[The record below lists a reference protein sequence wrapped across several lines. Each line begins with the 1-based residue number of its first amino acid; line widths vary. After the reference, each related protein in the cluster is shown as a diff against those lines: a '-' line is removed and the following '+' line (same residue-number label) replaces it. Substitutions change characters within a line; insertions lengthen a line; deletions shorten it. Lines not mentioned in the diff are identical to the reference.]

1 MKQLFRSIILF
12 LIFATNIFVTP
23 LGQAVYAA
31 PSAPVIGD
39 ISDNRGQYAGGQ
51 IPKYEKLEIS
61 FQVTTPA
68 QNFQLPYDAAPP
80 AGITP
85 GIGISVDAQFSPNN
99 WQTIYTQPAFY
110 YQDFDYQVKSGREWM
125 YPNGNFT
132 WKVRFAPNMA
142 GAWQYRL
149 VAKDASGTT
158 TSSAQTFT
166 VVASTS
172 KGFVRVSAKDS
183 RYFEFDDGT
192 YFPGLG
198 YNMNYNHVDWTNPV
212 LNNQTNFQKMKQ
224 NGIQLIRIWLSQW
237 AIFGSSWNPWYG
249 IRNDYDG
256 YLPRTGLTPF
266 QDSPADT
273 PSITLK
279 LAYSEDPT
287 TGKKNSGSWFDACRF
302 IGGFQAPPA
311 VKRNTNYHIKI
322 RYWGYDMAGPRNSA
336 YPNYGFVAKVQNPND
351 GNWHTNCYE
360 PGQPTTGV
368 RASAYGGNSNN
379 WATIEGTW
387 NSGTTDFLP
396 MFYLALENVNNINPA
411 TGDHPS
417 VFIDSVWIQEDL
429 GNSTYG
435 PNIVSKPSMQQQL
448 YFEQRNSFAFDKVVE
463 LAHQNDVYLKPV
475 ILEKNE
481 EIQNSIDANGNFAT
495 FDNNHFYGS
504 VNGWSRPMTAVR
516 WLQQAWWRYLQARWG
531 YSPNIHSWEL
541 VNEGDPWNGNH
552 YGMADELGKYMH
564 CTVFGAPVGFGDGQ
578 RCSYDHPNDHLVT
591 TSFWDSFPRDQ
602 FWANSKY
609 PNLDYADYH
618 QYVPRQTDATHFYD
632 TALATWDTSMWLGAK
647 QSGGAGKP
655 VMRGETGLT
664 ENGTE
669 PGTTAILADT
679 TGVWLHNLVWGQINP
694 GGLLESY
701 WYETS
706 HIYTASFD
714 HRPVFKTFY
723 DFIKTSPLSN
733 GKYTDASASSTN
745 SGIRVWGQKDL
756 VNGQAHL
763 WIQNVNH
770 TWKNVVDG
778 AAIPAR
784 AGTVSLAGFEPNGHY
799 TIQWWDTYVGSLSN
813 SQSATANAQ
822 GTLAISVTNLTS
834 DVAIK
839 IRSASSAP
847 TIARLLLPFVIK

>member
-1 MKQLFRSIILF
+1 M
-12 LIFATNIFVTP
+12 IFAINGLVSP
-23 LGQAVYAA
+23 LEQTVSAA
-31 PSAPVIGD
+31 PNAPVING
-39 ISDNRGQYAGGQ
+39 ISDNRGEYTGGQ

-61 FQVTTPA
+61 FQVTTLA
-68 QNFQLPYDAAPP
+68 QNLQIPYDAAPP
-80 AGITP
+80 SGITP
-85 GIGISVDAQFSPNN
+85 GIGVSVDAQFSPNN

-110 YQDFDYQVKSGREWM
+110 YQNFDYQVKSGREWM
-125 YPNGNFT
+125 YPNGNFA

-149 VAKDASGTT
+149 VARDAGGTT

-166 VVASTS
+166 VIASTS

-237 AIFGSSWNPWYG
+237 AIFGSAWNPWYG

-273 PSITLK
+273 PSVTLK
-279 LAYSEDPT
+279 LAYSEDST

-322 RYWGYDMAGPRNSA
+322 RYWGYDMTGPRNSA

-360 PGQPTTGV
+360 PGQPTTGIRV
-368 RASAYGGNSNN
+368 SAYGSNSNN

-387 NSGTTDFLP
+387 NSGATDFLP

-411 TGDHPS
+411 TGAHPS
-417 VFIDSVWIQEDL
+417 VFIDSVWVQEDL
-429 GNSTYG
+429 GNSAYG

-552 YGMADELGKYMH
+552 YGMADEFGKYLH
-564 CTVFGAPVGFGDGQ
+564 CTVFGITVGYGDGQ
-578 RCSYDHPNDHLVT
+578 KCGYDHPNDHLVT

-618 QYVPRQTDATHFYD
+618 QYIPRQTDATHFYD
-632 TALATWDTSMWLGAK
+632 TALATFDTSMWLGAK

-669 PGTTAILADT
+669 PSTTAILADT

-701 WYETS
+701 WYEAS

-714 HRPVFKTFY
+714 HRPVYKTFN
-723 DFIKTSPLSN
+723 DFIKTSPLGN
-733 GKYTDASASSTN
+733 GNYQDASAGSTN
-745 SGIRVWGQKDL
+745 GGIRVWGQKDS

-770 TWKNVVDG
+770 TWKKVVDG
-778 AAIPAR
+778 TQIPALSSS
-784 AGTVSLAGFEPNGHY
+784 VSIAGFNPNGRY
-799 TIQWWDTYVGSLSN
+799 TVQWWNTYLGSMSN
-813 SQSATANAQ
+813 SQSITANAQ
-822 GTLAISVTNLTS
+822 GTLAFSVSNLTS

-839 IRSASSAP
+839 ILPASSTP
-847 TIARLLLPFVIK
+847 TIARLLLPFVIR